1 MRLSST
7 LSFYIGRNFL
17 FAFLAFFLG
26 LLALI
31 LLLDSVEL
39 LRRGATKPNVSAA
52 LIFEMAL
59 MKLPHM
65 GQLLFPFAV
74 MFGGMTAFWKLSRSS
89 ELTVTRAAGISAW
102 QFLVPVLL
110 IALLLGLFKIAVFNP
125 LAATT
130 LSRFQE
136 LEAVNLKGQKSF
148 LALSSSGLWLR
159 QGSNEGQAVVHA
171 NTILQHG
178 EKAEL
183 RGVLVFLYEK
193 QDVFAGRID
202 AASANLEPGN
212 WRLSDAWIS
221 APNKP
226 SYHADEYFLQT
237 DLTIAK
243 IQDNFAPPETMSFW
257 DLPDFIVTLEKAGFS
272 AVRHRLHLHSLLASP
287 LLMCA
292 MVLIAATFTLRHAR
306 KGATTFIIGSGV
318 SAGFLLYFF
327 SDVVLALGLSE
338 SIPVV
343 LAAWSPSGIATM
355 LGLAMLLHLE
365 DG

>member
-7 LSFYIGRNFL
+7 LSLYIGRNFL
-17 FAFLAFFLG
+17 FAFLSFFIG

-39 LRRGATKPNVSAA
+39 LRRASSKPDVSAS
-52 LIFEMAL
+52 LVFEMAL

-74 MFGGMTAFWKLSRSS
+74 LFGGMAAFWKLSRSS
-89 ELTVTRAAGISAW
+89 ELAVTRAAGISAW

-110 IALLLGLFKIAVFNP
+110 IALVMGLFKIAVFNP
-125 LAATT
+125 LASTT

-159 QGSNEGQAVVHA
+159 QGSEEGQAVVHA
-171 NTILQHG
+171 KSILQQG
-178 EKAEL
+178 ENAEI
-183 RGVLVFLYEK
+183 RNVMVFLYK
-193 QDVFAGRID
+193 QNDVFAGRVD
-202 AASANLEPGN
+202 ASKATLEPGN
-212 WRLSDAWIS
+212 WKLSNAWIS

-226 SYHADEYFLQT
+226 TYHAEEYFLPT

-292 MVLIAATFTLRHAR
+292 MVLIAATFTLRHSR
-306 KGATTFIIGSGV
+306 KGTPTFIIASGV
-318 SAGFLLYFF
+318 MAGFLLYFF